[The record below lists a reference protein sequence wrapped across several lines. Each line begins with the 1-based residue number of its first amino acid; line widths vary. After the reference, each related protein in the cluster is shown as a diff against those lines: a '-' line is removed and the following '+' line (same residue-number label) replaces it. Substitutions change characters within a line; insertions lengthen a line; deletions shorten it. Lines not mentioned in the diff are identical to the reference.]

1 MSPEYYRIL
10 HLGAIFFVFASIGG
24 MVLVHHAG
32 NVTPAARKLASI
44 THGIALLVVLVA
56 GFGLFKY
63 VGVAHN
69 PATWPLWVW
78 GKFVTWLLL
87 GAALVLVRKKP
98 HWTTLWWVGLP
109 LLGMVNAYL
118 AFFKPT

>member
-1 MSPEYYRIL
+1 MSPEIYKIL
-10 HLGAIFFVFASIGG
+10 HLGAIFFVFAAIGG
-24 MVLVHHAG
+24 MVLAHREG
-32 NVTPAARKLASI
+32 NVSPGARKLASI

-56 GFGLFKY
+56 GFGLLKY
-63 VGVAHN
+63 VGLAHN

-78 GKFVTWLLL
+78 GKFATWLLL

-109 LLGMVNAYL
+109 LLGMLNAWL
-118 AFFKPT
+118 AFVKPT

>member
-1 MSPEYYRIL
+1 MSPEFYRIL
-10 HLGAIFFVFASIGG
+10 HLGAIFFVFAALGG
-24 MVLVHHAG
+24 MVLAHRDG
-32 NVTPAARKLASI
+32 NVSPAARKLASM

-78 GKFVTWLLL
+78 GKFATWLLL
-87 GAALVLVRKKP
+87 GAALVLIRKRP
-98 HWTTLWWVGLP
+98 QMSTLWWVGLP